1 VLIPCLASFDCR
13 LIEVVPAASHSIFIG
28 RVVAEQLQTELDPLV
43 YVEGD
48 YGLIA
53 PLMSSAR

>member
-1 VLIPCLASFDCR
+1 D
-13 LIEVVPAASHSIFIG
+13 
-28 RVVAEQLQTELDPLV
+28 LDPLV

-53 PLMSSAR
+53 PLMGSAG

>member
-1 VLIPCLASFDCR
+1 M
-13 LIEVVPAASHSIFIG
+13 PAASHSIFIG
-28 RVVAEQLQTELDPLV
+28 EVVAVQLEPALDPLV

-53 PLMSSAR
+53 PLMSSAG